1 MSIEI
6 KAPTFPESVADGTV
20 ATWYKQ
26 PGEACKRDEHI
37 VDIETDK
44 VVLEVVAPA
53 DGVLKEVLKAEGD
66 IVLSAEVLAV
76 FDSGASAS
84 AAPTEAKAEKTEAV
98 EKTEAPADAGAATET
113 VDVKA
118 PVFPESVADGTV
130 AAWHKQPGEACKRDE
145 HIVDIETDKV
155 VLEVVAPADGVI
167 ADILKAEGDTVLS
180 SEVLAKFSV
189 GASGEAATAPA
200 EKAAAPAEEG
210 DEDAVAGPAAR
221 KALAE
226 AGLTAAQVKGTG
238 KGGRITK
245 EDVDAAA
252 QKKSAPAPAKAAAPE
267 SKAAAAPAVTAA
279 LGEEGRVEKR
289 VPMTRLRATIAKRL
303 VEAQQSAAMLTTYNE
318 VNMGPV
324 MELRS
329 KYKDLF
335 QKTHNGT
342 KLGFMSFFVKA
353 ATEALKR
360 FPAVN
365 ASIDGNDMV
374 YHGYQDIGVAVS
386 TNRGLMV
393 PVLRNTE
400 AMGLADIESNI
411 MDFAVRGRDG
421 KLGMDDMQG
430 GTFTI
435 TNGGIFGSLMSTP
448 IINPPQTAILGMHKI
463 QERPMAV
470 NGQVVIQ
477 PMMYLALSYDH
488 RMIDGKE
495 AVQFLVT
502 IKDLLEDPARLLLE
516 I

>member
-53 DGVLKEVLKAEGD
+53 DGVLKEVLKGEGD
-66 IVLSAEVLAV
+66 VVLSAEVLAT
-76 FDSGASAS
+76 FDSGAEASETPAAKADAPAAAASDAS
-84 AAPTEAKAEKTEAV
+84 AK
-98 EKTEAPADAGAATET
+98 ET
-113 VDVKA
+113 VEIKA

-167 ADILKAEGDTVLS
+167 ADIVKAEGDTVLS
-180 SEVLAKFSV
+180 SEVLANFAI
-189 GASGEAATAPA
+189 GAEGG
-200 EKAAAPAEEG
+200 AAAPAAAPQAAAPVAEEAG

-245 EDVDAAA
+245 EDVEAAV
-252 QKKSAPAPAKAAAPE
+252 KN
-267 SKAAAAPAVTAA
+267 KAAAAPAAA
-279 LGEEGRVEKR
+279 PAKAAPAAAPAPLSADGRVEKR

-303 VEAQQSAAMLTTYNE
+303 VEAQQTAAMLTTYNE

-360 FPAVN
+360 YPAVN

-386 TNRGLMV
+386 TDRGLMV

-400 AMGLADIESNI
+400 AMGLADIESGI
-411 MDFAVRGRDG
+411 MDFAVRGREG
-421 KLGMDDMQG
+421 KLGMEDMQG

-448 IINPPQTAILGMHKI
+448 ILNPPQTAILGMHKI